1 VNQSPSA
8 RAGSR
13 SWPARRGG
21 TGQVLAGQGSVAG
34 ARGVTLIEVM
44 AVMTILGLILL
55 LVPPNLDTFGDQSR
69 LQSAANTVAS
79 SLTAAREMAIID
91 GHEVRVQYELSGD
104 VKDRTKT
111 GRLRYIVA
119 SRGRQTPRGLEPEGT
134 RRAREEEEPPP
145 EEEWM
150 ETDWRGLPA
159 GVQLQAFSEESGQWV
174 RGNPG
179 GNPIEISFLADGT
192 VRPAH
197 ALRLV
202 SLDVESEKA
211 RTVTVRVNALTS
223 SAEVVQGEGELPR
236 ARDPN
241 EFR

>member
-1 VNQSPSA
+1 
-8 RAGSR
+8 
-13 SWPARRGG
+13 
-21 TGQVLAGQGSVAG
+21 
-34 ARGVTLIEVM
+34 M
-44 AVMTILGLILL
+44 AVMTILGLMLL
-55 LVPPNLDTFGDQSR
+55 FVPPNLDSFGDQSR
-69 LQSAANTVAS
+69 LQSAANTVAA

-91 GHEVRVQYELSGD
+91 GHETRVQYELSGD

-111 GRLRYIVA
+111 GRMRYVVA
-119 SRGRQTPRGLEPEGT
+119 ARRRQTPRGLEPEGT
-134 RRAREEEEPPP
+134 RRPAEEEPPP

-150 ETDWRGLPA
+150 ETEWRGLPL
-159 GVQLQAFSEESGQWV
+159 GVQLQAFSEESGQWI
-174 RGNPG
+174 RSNPG

-197 ALRLV
+197 AVRLV
-202 SLDVESEKA
+202 SLDVGSEKD

-223 SAEVVQGEGELPR
+223 STEVVQGEAELPK